1 MKSPTLHLL
10 TLATLAA
17 PLLAQEPPRPV
28 GPPPG
33 VSERKSES
41 RSSFSS
47 GGGGGSG
54 GASGGGF
61 SRSGGFSGGFSGGS
75 AGGSGG
81 NHLSREPMMPGM
93 MFEMGRPRATKPIIA
108 STRPLDAKDR
118 AAAEEDLAIMAR
130 LLEKELE
137 RASGSGQPNAMGIAL
152 TSFDGRGSSALL
164 LEGHGAVFTL
174 HTRLPL
180 IAQPS
185 RPAEKNKPAATPES
199 PWERT
204 QRELF
209 GGAGGAGARDRGP
222 GGDNFRSAGSPSGP
236 PGMGAGMPQNPPA
249 FDTSRVET
257 LKKSLLDTLKH
268 ASQIRALKGDEH
280 VTVVLQSTSGNSFG
294 AGAMGGH
301 TYSETRTVV
310 STSVN
315 GEPPKVET
323 RTSRDGG
330 PVGESR
336 SATLTLRAKKSDC
349 EDFAKG
355 KLTAEQFAKKAQMHL
370 Q

>member
-1 MKSPTLHLL
+1 MKSTTLQLL
-10 TLATLAA
+10 TLVTVAA
-17 PLLAQEPPRPV
+17 PLLAQEPPRPG

-33 VSERKSES
+33 SSERKSES
-41 RSSFSS
+41 RSSFSA

-61 SRSGGFSGGFSGGS
+61 SRSGGFSGGA

-81 NHLSREPMMPGM
+81 NYLSRDSMMPGPGGM

-130 LLEKELE
+130 LLEKELD
-137 RASGSGQPNAMGIAL
+137 RASGSGQPNAMGITL
-152 TSFDGRGSSALL
+152 TSFDGRGAAALL

-180 IAQPS
+180 TPQPV
-185 RPAEKNKPAATPES
+185 RPVEKGKPAATPES

-209 GGAGGAGARDRGP
+209 GPSAGAGPRDRGP
-222 GGDNFRSAGSPSGP
+222 GGDNSRSAGSPGGP
-236 PGMGAGMPQNPPA
+236 PGMGAGFSQNPPV
-249 FDTSRVET
+249 FDTSRVEA

-268 ASQIRALKGDEH
+268 AGQIRALKADEH

-336 SATLTLRAKKSDC
+336 SATLTLRVKKSDC

-355 KLTAEQFAKKAQMHL
+355 KLTAEQFGKKAQMNL